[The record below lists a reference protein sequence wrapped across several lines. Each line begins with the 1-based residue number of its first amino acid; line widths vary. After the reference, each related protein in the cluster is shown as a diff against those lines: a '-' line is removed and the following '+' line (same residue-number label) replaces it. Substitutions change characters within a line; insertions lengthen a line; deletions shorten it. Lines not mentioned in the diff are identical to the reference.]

1 MSGKSTKFEIT
12 SDPILKSDP
21 RGWFWY
27 SSKDRIHLLSS
38 DTPSTLLSLP
48 VSQLLGSFHL
58 EGSHTTIE
66 EQFSFSLNTLKD
78 FITWNVCT
86 QQMTLNTIGYLFDQC
101 NCWFKYWWADGIQ
114 QYWQNFFFGRIQLVT
129 CPSEREY
136 RLKKKNRNTVH
147 KTASICSPGNLT
159 RDSWMFNFRETPLR
173 CGNYW
178 GWGQPP
184 CSNLRAPV
192 IWASKRKCNKLPNAR
207 ENRDTHS
214 FLKGERKVIFEQQ
227 IHGCHKF

>member
-27 SSKDRIHLLSS
+27 SSKGRIHLLSS

-78 FITWNVCT
+78 FITWNVYT
-86 QQMTLNTIGYLFDQC
+86 QQMTLMSNGYLFDQC
-101 NCWFKYWWADGIQ
+101 NCWFKYWWARWDTTA
-114 QYWQNFFFGRIQLVT
+114 VT
-129 CPSEREY
+129 ETFLREY
-136 RLKKKNRNTVH
+136 NMSHRNRILFEKKYNAQNSLNLQPRQSHPWLMNVQFPRN
-147 KTASICSPGNLT
+147 SITL
-159 RDSWMFNFRETPLR
+159 RELLGLR
-173 CGNYW
+173 
-178 GWGQPP
+178 
-184 CSNLRAPV
+184 SATL
-192 IWASKRKCNKLPNAR
+192 L
-207 ENRDTHS
+207 
-214 FLKGERKVIFEQQ
+214 
-227 IHGCHKF
+227 